1 LPCGNGPVSLGRM
14 TTPDSEISWDDAFF
28 GPLFAG
34 HETDAS
40 HLEPFLGG
48 WMFADDQ
55 GALAIKLTRTYL
67 ERLDERS
74 EPERFRYE
82 VLRSA
87 PGLIHIRTT
96 GDVDEIEDEQIM
108 ECKDRVLCCFDDE
121 GERLEKFRRVE
132 DFGPYQP
139 KELEIG
145 DSPVFESMP
154 EQAARMKV
162 IHAQHEERTQQY
174 VDRLLE
180 EAGYVA
186 PPPPLK
192 SSE

>member
-1 LPCGNGPVSLGRM
+1 
-14 TTPDSEISWDDAFF
+14 
-28 GPLFAG
+28 
-34 HETDAS
+34 
-40 HLEPFLGG
+40 
-48 WMFADDQ
+48 
-55 GALAIKLTRTYL
+55 
-67 ERLDERS
+67 LDERS

-174 VDRLLE
+174 VDLLLE

-192 SSE
+192 ASE